1 MTNAGAPTP
10 EAFLAAWVAA
20 SDARDAAA
28 LARLF
33 APPTLVAHRSGA
45 RVLADETAIAKAIA
59 GVVARWAAKGI
70 ALHEPSAVRID
81 RLSAD
86 FAEIHLIWHLNDA
99 NNEPIQS
106 PQSSYVLRRDA
117 DGSWRLA
124 ALIEHSD
131 GTGG

>member
-1 MTNAGAPTP
+1 MSVLAPTP

-28 LARLF
+28 LAQLF

-45 RVLADETAIAKAIA
+45 RVLADEAMVLKALT
-59 GVVARWAAKGI
+59 GVVSRWAAKGI
-70 ALHEPSAVRID
+70 ARHAATAVRID

-86 FAEIHLIWHLNDA
+86 FAEIHLIWDLRDA
-99 NNEPIQS
+99 DDEPIQS
-106 PQSSYVLRRDA
+106 PQSSYVLRRA
-117 DGSWRLA
+117 SDGFWRLA